1 MHSLFIP
8 GRSLS
13 VEEAVELLFRL
24 PDDPRESDIESELAD
39 SENEVVPALAPVE
52 ESDSGDNALDQP
64 STSTGKRRR
73 SSYVRKKPKKRK
85 RRPRSP
91 EPVQSD
97 NSDSRD
103 VASEGTALWST
114 ALPVLNNRSVSS
126 LEPQYSSKLSSSC
139 TPSESFSLY
148 FNDDVL
154 EMIVLET
161 NRYAR
166 QEARRGWHDLTKGE
180 LKAYLG
186 ILILM
191 SVNPAHHL
199 YLYWSSDS
207 FFNVKEISSVMTFKR
222 FQAIMNSLHFYDNEK
237 IKSKGEEGFDRLA
250 KIRPL
255 VDTLNKKFLQEYKPS
270 GHQAIDESMVRFKGR
285 SALKQYA
292 PMKPIKRGYKVWC
305 RADSV
310 TGYLCEFQIYEGK
323 SAEREAGRT
332 LGEHVVLSL
341 CNNVDEDSTLY
352 FDNFFTTTKLME
364 ELSEKQIMAAGT
376 VRTNRK
382 DLPHEIKV
390 DQKLKRGDYVWRSK
404 GQLTAYQWRD
414 NRNVTMLSN
423 FHDPSEVVEV
433 NRTLSNGA
441 TVGVTCPKVVS
452 DYNKFMGG
460 VDRFDQKRN
469 AYMCDRR
476 SKKGWYRLF
485 YYLLDAAVVN
495 AFIQHCH
502 FTPNEYLWFRLALG
516 RELISGQSFRKK
528 TAIPA
533 FQHKKRGRQSG
544 QKMVGV
550 PGEIR
555 FHKGDHHPVKT
566 TGRKRCR
573 WCSTKAKEIRTALVC
588 KVCNVPL
595 CATCFL
601 PFHNGK

>member
-52 ESDSGDNALDQP
+52 ASDSDDSALDQP

-73 SSYVRKKPKKRK
+73 SSYVRKKPKKKK

-255 VDTLNKKFLQEYKPS
+255 VDTLNKKFLQEYKPF

-292 PMKPIKRGYKVWC
+292 PTKPIKRGYKVWC

-332 LGEHVVLSL
+332 QGEHVVLSL

-433 NRTLSNGA
+433 NR
-441 TVGVTCPKVVS
+441 
-452 DYNKFMGG
+452 
-460 VDRFDQKRN
+460 RFL
-469 AYMCDRR
+469 ME
-476 SKKGWYRLF
+476 
-485 YYLLDAAVVN
+485 
-495 AFIQHCH
+495 
-502 FTPNEYLWFRLALG
+502 P
-516 RELISGQSFRKK
+516 
-528 TAIPA
+528 
-533 FQHKKRGRQSG
+533 
-544 QKMVGV
+544 
-550 PGEIR
+550 
-555 FHKGDHHPVKT
+555 
-566 TGRKRCR
+566 R
-573 WCSTKAKEIRTALVC
+573 WA
-588 KVCNVPL
+588 
-595 CATCFL
+595 
-601 PFHNGK
+601 

>member
-1 MHSLFIP
+1 
-8 GRSLS
+8 
-13 VEEAVELLFRL
+13 
-24 PDDPRESDIESELAD
+24 
-39 SENEVVPALAPVE
+39 
-52 ESDSGDNALDQP
+52 
-64 STSTGKRRR
+64 
-73 SSYVRKKPKKRK
+73 
-85 RRPRSP
+85 
-91 EPVQSD
+91 
-97 NSDSRD
+97 
-103 VASEGTALWST
+103 
-114 ALPVLNNRSVSS
+114 
-126 LEPQYSSKLSSSC
+126 
-139 TPSESFSLY
+139 
-148 FNDDVL
+148 
-154 EMIVLET
+154 
-161 NRYAR
+161 
-166 QEARRGWHDLTKGE
+166 
-180 LKAYLG
+180 
-186 ILILM
+186 
-191 SVNPAHHL
+191 
-199 YLYWSSDS
+199 
-207 FFNVKEISSVMTFKR
+207 
-222 FQAIMNSLHFYDNEK
+222 
-237 IKSKGEEGFDRLA
+237 
-250 KIRPL
+250 
-255 VDTLNKKFLQEYKPS
+255 
-270 GHQAIDESMVRFKGR
+270 
-285 SALKQYA
+285 
-292 PMKPIKRGYKVWC
+292 
-305 RADSV
+305 
-310 TGYLCEFQIYEGK
+310 
-323 SAEREAGRT
+323 
-332 LGEHVVLSL
+332 
-341 CNNVDEDSTLY
+341 
-352 FDNFFTTTKLME
+352 ME

-441 TVGVTCPKVVS
+441 KVGVTCPKVVS

-485 YYLLDAAVVN
+485 YYLIDAAVVK

-502 FTPNEYLWFRLALG
+502 FKPNEYLWLRLALG
-516 RELISGQSFRKK
+516 RELISGQIFRKK

-550 PGEIR
+550 SGEIR

-588 KVCNVPL
+588 KVYNVPL